1 MTRLIIFS
9 WEVTLNFVDL
19 MSLFSNAVW
28 ILDLTIKCIPSLLT
42 AYRVKMVW
50 ITYQHL
56 KSISSPVTVFY
67 LSLSLLFFFFSL
79 TSRSWASLL
88 LLFKLSTQAAVLSR
102 VLISCNPQL
111 ISLLLTFSLSYILT
125 PSCVFLIFV
134 YLMSFFF
141 LEVVVWCLVN
151 VSECFCVVFGLLILV
166 GGQL

>member
-42 AYRVKMVW
+42 AYRVNMVW

-56 KSISSPVTVFY
+56 KFISSPVTVFY
-67 LSLSLLFFFFSL
+67 LSLSLLFFFSL
-79 TSRSWASLL
+79 TSRSWTSLL

-141 LEVVVWCLVN
+141 LRLL
-151 VSECFCVVFGLLILV
+151 FGA
-166 GGQL
+166 